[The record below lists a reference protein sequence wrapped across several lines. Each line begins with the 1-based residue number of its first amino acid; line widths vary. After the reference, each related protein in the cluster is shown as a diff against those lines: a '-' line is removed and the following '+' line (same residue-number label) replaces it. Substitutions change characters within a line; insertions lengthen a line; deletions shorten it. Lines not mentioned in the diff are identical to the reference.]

1 MTSNDSV
8 VIGLTPESTARY
20 QRRRRRIVVLF
31 TSAALA
37 SLSAAFA
44 QKIVPKLHRIGI
56 LTEGRA
62 GGAPSFLDA
71 LKQGLREHGYVDG
84 QNVALVHRYA
94 EGKPERLSALAA
106 ELVSLRCDVIVAP
119 TERAI
124 AALKKATQAI
134 PIVMISSSDPV
145 ATGFVTSLA
154 RPGGNITGMSTMSP
168 EIAGKRVQLLKEIVP
183 GLARVAMI
191 WNPGYPGAL
200 FEYRETAT
208 AARTLRVELHSME
221 LRSNDDL
228 ERVFAAM
235 LKVGAQA
242 LIVTGGNTVAR
253 NNLYKIASFAQSNRL
268 PSISGAEFASAGG
281 LMSHGSDPIERW
293 RRAASYIDRILKGA
307 RPADLPVEQPTRF
320 DLIVNMKTAKALG
333 ITIPP
338 LVMVQATQVI
348 E

>member
-1 MTSNDSV
+1 MTSNASV
-8 VIGLTPESTARY
+8 TIGHRPVIIARF

-31 TSAALA
+31 ASAALA

-44 QKIVPKLHRIGI
+44 QKIAPKLYRIGI

-84 QNVALVHRYA
+84 QNIALVHRYA
-94 EGKPERLSALAA
+94 EGKPERLPALAA
-106 ELVSLRCDVIVAP
+106 ELVALKSEVIVAP
-119 TERAI
+119 TDRAI
-124 AALKKATQAI
+124 AALKSATRTI
-134 PIVMISSSDPV
+134 PIVMISSGDPV
-145 ATGFVTSLA
+145 ATGFVASLA
-154 RPGGNITGMSTMSP
+154 KPGGNITGMSTMSP
-168 EIAGKRVQLLKEIVP
+168 EIAGKRLELLKDVVP

-191 WNPGYPGAL
+191 WNPGYPGAV
-200 FEYRETAT
+200 FDYKETET

-221 LRSNDDL
+221 LRSTDDL
-228 ERVFAAM
+228 ERVFAAV

-242 LIVTGGNTVAR
+242 LIIPSGNTVAR
-253 NNLYKIASFAQSNRL
+253 NNLYMIASFAQSNRL
-268 PSISGAEFASAGG
+268 PSISGAEFASVGG
-281 LMSHGSDPIERW
+281 LMSHGANPIERW
-293 RRAASYIDRILKGA
+293 QRAASYIDKILKGA

-320 DLIVNMKTAKALG
+320 DLIVNMKAAKALG

-338 LVMVQATQVI
+338 VVMVQATKVI